1 MLAAGSGLL
10 AYPLSY
16 TLAWQG
22 QGVVLWRPVPPP
34 GYVALGCVAM
44 PAGPHAMAAAAA
56 DAGLPLYG
64 STSSSVGGPSVSE
77 LLEPDTTLMGCV
89 AEHVSIHAA
98 RVYLV
103 CILKKEGLRINA
115 HLG

>member
-22 QGVVLWRPVPPP
+22 QGVVVWRPVPPP

-56 DAGLPLYG
+56 GAGLYG
-64 STSSSVGGPSVSE
+64 STGSSMGGPSVSE
-77 LLEPDTTLMGCV
+77 LVEPDTALMGCV
-89 AEHVSIHAA
+89 AEHVRHAA
-98 RVYLV
+98 ARTAVHQNVHLV
-103 CILKKEGLRINA
+103 
-115 HLG
+115 